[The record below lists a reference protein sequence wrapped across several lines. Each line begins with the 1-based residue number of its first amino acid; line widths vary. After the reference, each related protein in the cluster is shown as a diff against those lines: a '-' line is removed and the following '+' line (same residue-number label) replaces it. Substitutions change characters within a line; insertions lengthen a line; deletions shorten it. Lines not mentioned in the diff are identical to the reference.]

1 MLHPANL
8 DSEALLR
15 ECRVER
21 TRGSGPGGQRR
32 NVTETAVRL
41 THLPTGLTAH
51 GDERR
56 SQAENLAAAL
66 RRLRVTLAVEHRSQ
80 VDPHGRISDLLR
92 SRLRD
97 GRIVLNPRHHDFP
110 PILAEALDMLAATG
124 HDPARA
130 AAALGCSTS
139 QLLRLLRH
147 EGRALAKFNEERAR
161 RGLRPMS

>member
-1 MLHPANL
+1 MRHPANL
-8 DSEALLR
+8 DGDELLR

-41 THLPTGLTAH
+41 THVPTGLSAH
-51 GDERR
+51 GEERR

-66 RRLRVTLAVEHRSQ
+66 RRLRVILAVEHREP
-80 VDPHGRISDLLR
+80 VDPHGRVSELFR
-92 SRLRD
+92 SRLKD
-97 GRIVLNPRHHDFP
+97 GRISLNPRHHDFA
-110 PILAEALDMLAATG
+110 PILAEAMDMLAAAG
-124 HDPARA
+124 FDPARA

-147 EGRALAKFNEERAR
+147 EGKAFSRFNEERAK
-161 RGLRPMS
+161 RGLRAMR